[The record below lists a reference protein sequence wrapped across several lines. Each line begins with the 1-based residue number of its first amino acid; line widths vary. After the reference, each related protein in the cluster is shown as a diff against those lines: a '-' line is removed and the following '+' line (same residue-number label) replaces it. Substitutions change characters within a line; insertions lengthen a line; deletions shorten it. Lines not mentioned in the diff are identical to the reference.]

1 MRVRTETA
9 TPEYELVAL
18 HGCAGAIRKRS
29 MKRRACCRT
38 ADRGCSSRRCAA
50 GCIIACTGS
59 RFRTAI
65 RYLHVSLSLL
75 VHDPTR
81 PPCECF
87 VCCVHPP
94 HVRTIR
100 HAPHADGHRQAY
112 TVYSK
117 LAMDTA
123 TITDHDGTIACED
136 SNPLG
141 PSPPRDTRRRHL
153 HAFVRDADLYRSM
166 EHARATNAYVLVL
179 VSTAVLLLKRT
190 L

>member
-1 MRVRTETA
+1 MRGETHFRGLESLRRVCEFYEECLSASGERNRSVVGRGDSMRVRTETA

-75 VHDPTR
+75 VRPDA

-117 LAMDTA
+117 LAMDTM
-123 TITDHDGTIACED
+123 
-136 SNPLG
+136 
-141 PSPPRDTRRRHL
+141 PPCASRG
-153 HAFVRDADLYRSM
+153 RS
-166 EHARATNAYVLVL
+166 ASA
-179 VSTAVLLLKRT
+179 S
-190 L
+190 